1 MPKHIKFW
9 FLLVTFLLAIPV
21 WYVVS
26 CEKREAA
33 SRTSNAR
40 HFVLFRK

>member
-9 FLLVTFLLAIPV
+9 FLLLTFLLAVPV

-26 CEKREAA
+26 CEKRET
-33 SRTSNAR
+33 SFRTSPTP
-40 HFVLFRK
+40 HFVFHRK